1 MIMAQSTPPN
11 PRQAAG
17 GAFQVINVV
26 DMEADNTPPGRVTDL
41 QAENQDDVVS
51 IKFTAPGDD
60 LDSND
65 KVRVYILK
73 YSSTAG
79 NLTGPQFNDE
89 VYNTEIKN
97 EDLVDSTLEPETGGI
112 QKILYIKSSLFL
124 SGKKY
129 VLALVTEDKR
139 GNTGQVS
146 NIVQIYIPNSS
157 QTFTMASTT
166 NPSTP
171 ETTTA
176 PATTLDPTQTI
187 TTTTAPETTTPVT
200 TPDRGER
207 IVF

>member
-1 MIMAQSTPPN
+1 MAQSTPPN

-41 QAENQDDVVS
+41 QAENQHDVVS

-73 YSSTAG
+73 FSSTAG
-79 NLTGPQFNDE
+79 NLTGPNFNDD

-112 QKILYIKSSLFL
+112 QKIL
-124 SGKKY
+124 
-129 VLALVTEDKR
+129 LVGRPIAPT
-139 GNTGQVS
+139 
-146 NIVQIYIPNSS
+146 IVGFFP
-157 QTFTMASTT
+157 TAMASQV
-166 NPSTP
+166 NRRTP
-171 ETTTA
+171 GR
-176 PATTLDPTQTI
+176 D
-187 TTTTAPETTTPVT
+187 V
-200 TPDRGER
+200 
-207 IVF
+207 